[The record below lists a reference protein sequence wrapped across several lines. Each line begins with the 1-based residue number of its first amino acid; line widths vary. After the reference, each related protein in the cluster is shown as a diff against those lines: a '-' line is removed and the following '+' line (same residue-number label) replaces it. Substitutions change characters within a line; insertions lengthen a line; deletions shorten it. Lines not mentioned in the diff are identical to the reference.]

1 MTSLKKNLMYNTIY
15 QVLIIIL
22 PLITAPYISRVLG
35 VDGLGTYSYIYS
47 IAYYFGICGMLGISN
62 HGSRCI
68 ALNKHDN
75 DKVSSTFS
83 NLYFIQLIT
92 TCISLVIY
100 IVFVVF
106 FFNGDKTIA
115 LIDTVLII
123 SYVLDINWLFFGLEQ
138 FKITVT
144 RNIVIKLATVICIF
158 LFVKTKSDLWLYT
171 LIMSS
176 GTCFSQIY
184 LWLKTKKYIKIKKP
198 EWNEIKRNVKPVFV
212 LFIPIIAYSIY
223 KVMDKIMIGAFSTVY
238 EVGLYENADRIVNI
252 PVGLIT
258 AFGTVMLPRVS
269 ALISSKDNDQ
279 IEKYNRMSFKYL
291 TMLSCSFT
299 FGLIGISGILAPVY
313 FGEDFTQSSF
323 LISGLSITLIF
334 VTWANIIRTQYL
346 IPNKNDRPYVL
357 STIIGAV
364 VNLIINLCFIPLWGS
379 KGALL
384 GTIVAECSVFVVQC
398 LLVRKDFPV
407 FRYIK
412 QTIPFFFIGSIMCL
426 GVYEL
431 GNWLGQSILT
441 LILQLL
447 SGVIIYA
454 SLTAFLFIITKDELI
469 TSLLKKF
476 KKKKTDK

>member
-1 MTSLKKNLMYNTIY
+1 
-15 QVLIIIL
+15 
-22 PLITAPYISRVLG
+22 
-35 VDGLGTYSYIYS
+35 
-47 IAYYFGICGMLGISN
+47 
-62 HGSRCI
+62 
-68 ALNKHDN
+68 
-75 DKVSSTFS
+75 
-83 NLYFIQLIT
+83 
-92 TCISLVIY
+92 
-100 IVFVVF
+100 
-106 FFNGDKTIA
+106 
-115 LIDTVLII
+115 
-123 SYVLDINWLFFGLEQ
+123 
-138 FKITVT
+138 
-144 RNIVIKLATVICIF
+144 
-158 LFVKTKSDLWLYT
+158 
-171 LIMSS
+171 
-176 GTCFSQIY
+176 
-184 LWLKTKKYIKIKKP
+184 
-198 EWNEIKRNVKPVFV
+198 
-212 LFIPIIAYSIY
+212 
-223 KVMDKIMIGAFSTVY
+223 
-238 EVGLYENADRIVNI
+238 
-252 PVGLIT
+252 
-258 AFGTVMLPRVS
+258 
-269 ALISSKDNDQ
+269 
-279 IEKYNRMSFKYL
+279 MSFKYL

-364 VNLIINLCFIPLWGS
+364 MNLIINLCFIPLWGS

-384 GTIVAECSVFVVQC
+384 GTIVAECSVFVVQY
-398 LLVRKDFPV
+398 LLVRNDFPV
-407 FRYIK
+407 FRYTK